1 MNDKSTENKIEAIS
15 KRSSKLARRRRK
27 SIKSANAAESGS
39 VLRRCLMPKRLT
51 YAALIDKGR
60 EIEITDFMVR
70 RAGDEIEGMQQFPFA
85 PLPANAAS

>member
-1 MNDKSTENKIEAIS
+1 
-15 KRSSKLARRRRK
+15 
-27 SIKSANAAESGS
+27 
-39 VLRRCLMPKRLT
+39 MPKLLT
-51 YAALIDKGR
+51 YSALIDKGR